1 MRAHAQRYVPS
12 TAFILHNVE
21 DEEKVFDLCHDRE
34 KLASI
39 AWLIK
44 TAPGA
49 ALSLNKKKSGFV
61 TVVTLPQKFI

>member
-1 MRAHAQRYVPS
+1 MHSGMGLPLYF
-12 TAFILHNVE
+12 TLHNVE
-21 DEEKVFDLCHDRE
+21 DEEKVFHLCRDGE

-49 ALSLNKKKSGFV
+49 ALSLNKKKSVG
-61 TVVTLPQKFI
+61 L